1 MKFYKIDE
9 NFANNILRY
18 LSKQPYEEV
27 FNFIHGLQRLQE
39 TKEKNSNNVTTD
51 TCNSQNTGY
60 VPCNSSS
67 KLKDEI
73 KKEIEKGLKKG
84 LVEKSILVQH

>member
-51 TCNSQNTGY
+51 T
-60 VPCNSSS
+60 
-67 KLKDEI
+67 
-73 KKEIEKGLKKG
+73 
-84 LVEKSILVQH
+84 